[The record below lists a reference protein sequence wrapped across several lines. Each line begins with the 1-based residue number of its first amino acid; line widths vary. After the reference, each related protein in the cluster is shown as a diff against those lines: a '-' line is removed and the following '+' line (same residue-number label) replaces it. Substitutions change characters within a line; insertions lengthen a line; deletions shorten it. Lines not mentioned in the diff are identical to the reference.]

1 VVGKLRIL
9 DYRPHQNE
17 TAFFLYD
24 LSSRILFKCAKPG
37 TWQQLLV
44 DSGFRCH
51 LTAFTRVAAAASSA
65 FVTRLRKYLKS
76 RRITSVV
83 QIGTDRVIEIAFSD
97 GQYWLYLEFFTA
109 GNLIFTDKDY
119 TVLALLRQVS
129 EGDEDV
135 DVRLGSTYVLKAKQ
149 NFGGIP
155 PLTQERVRETLSA
168 QIQKAADATAAGGMK
183 AKHYKGGEDL
193 KKALSVGFSEYPSHL
208 LDHAFK
214 STGFDPLLK
223 PDAVLQDDALFARL
237 MKALEF
243 ANEVFQSLDAL
254 DEAKGYIIAKAKQ
267 PTPGSV
273 PDGIGS
279 PPTREQVLYDD
290 LHPFRP
296 SQFEGK
302 SDIYILEFDGFKEYE
317 WY

>member
-1 VVGKLRIL
+1 M
-9 DYRPHQNE
+9 
-17 TAFFLYD
+17 
-24 LSSRILFKCAKPG
+24 
-37 TWQQLLV
+37 
-44 DSGFRCH
+44 
-51 LTAFTRVAAAASSA
+51 AAAASSA

-83 QIGTDRVIEIAFSD
+83 QIGTDRVIEIAFSH
-97 GQYWLYLEFFTA
+97 GQYRLYLEFFAT

-168 QIQKAADATAAGGMK
+168 QIQKAAYATAAGGME

-243 ANEVFQSLDAL
+243 ANEVFQSLDAS

-302 SDIYILEFDGFKEYE
+302 SDIYILEFDGFNKTVDEFYSSIE
-317 WY
+317 SQKLGSRLTEREEVAKCKLENAR